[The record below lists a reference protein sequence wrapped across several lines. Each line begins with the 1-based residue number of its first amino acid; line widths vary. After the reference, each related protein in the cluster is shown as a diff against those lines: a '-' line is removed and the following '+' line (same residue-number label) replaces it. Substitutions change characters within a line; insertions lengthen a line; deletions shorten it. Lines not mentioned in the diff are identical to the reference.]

1 MMNTAWRQNMTS
13 VFSRRCSL
21 SLIASVAA
29 MASLFAPAHA
39 ADSFPRR
46 PVTIVVPFPA
56 GGTPD
61 IIARMLADK
70 ARASLDQ
77 SVVVENKGGAGG
89 NIGVQYVSRS
99 KPDGYT
105 VVMCAYSC
113 AVAPSLYKPAPYS
126 ISKDFA
132 PVMMVGTVP
141 SVLVVNPKV
150 PAKSVKEFIDYA
162 TANPGKLNAAS
173 SGVGGSAHLAL
184 ELLKREA
191 KVDIAHIPY
200 KGAGQ
205 VAGDL
210 LGGQVDMYFD
220 NLPASLASIKEGRL
234 VAIGVAGKQRAK
246 AIPDVP
252 TFAESG
258 YPNML
263 VNPWFGLLAPAGTP
277 KEAIDKLNAAF
288 NEALNDPE
296 VKQRLDGLGV
306 DSAGGTPAALAGFL
320 EQETTALA
328 QLIQQNNIT
337 VE

>member
-1 MMNTAWRQNMTS
+1 MKTPCLKRYGAALVAAIGTA
-13 VFSRRCSL
+13 L
-21 SLIASVAA
+21 SL
-29 MASLFAPAHA
+29 LAPAQA
-39 ADSFPRR
+39 ADSFPQR

-61 IIARMLADK
+61 IIARVLAEK
-70 ARASLDQ
+70 ARASLNQ
-77 SVVVENKGGAGG
+77 PVVVENKGGAGG
-89 NIGVQYVSRS
+89 NIGVQYVSRT

-105 VVMCAYSC
+105 LVMCAYSC

-126 ISKDFA
+126 IDKDFA
-132 PVMMVGTVP
+132 PVVLVGTVP

-150 PAKSVKEFIDYA
+150 PARNVAQFIDYA
-162 TANPGKLNAAS
+162 KSNPGKLNAAS

-234 VAIGVAGKQRAK
+234 NAIAVAGKHRAE

-263 VNPWFGLLAPAGTP
+263 INPWFGLLAPAGTP
-277 KEAIDKLNAAF
+277 PEAIDKLNTAF
-288 NEALNDPE
+288 NAALGDAQ
-296 VKQRLDGLGV
+296 VKQRLDRLGV
-306 DSAGGTPAALAGFL
+306 DLAGGTPETLATFL
-320 EQETTALA
+320 QQETHNIAE
-328 QLIQQNNIT
+328 LIEQNHIT

>member
-1 MMNTAWRQNMTS
+1 MKTLHPKRGVMHLALAIGA
-13 VFSRRCSL
+13 VL
-21 SLIASVAA
+21 SL
-29 MASLFAPAHA
+29 LAPPTHA
-39 ADSFPRR
+39 ADEFPQR
-46 PVTIVVPFPA
+46 PITIVVPFPA

-61 IIARMLADK
+61 IIARVLAEK
-70 ARASLDQ
+70 ARASLHQPILVD
-77 SVVVENKGGAGG
+77 NKGGAGG
-89 NIGVQYVSRS
+89 NIGVQYVSRT

-132 PVMMVGTVP
+132 PVMLVGTVP

-150 PAKSVKEFIDYA
+150 PARNVAQFVEYA
-162 TANPGKLNAAS
+162 KTHPGKLNAAS
-173 SGVGGSAHLAL
+173 SGIGGSAHIAL

-220 NLPASLASIKEGRL
+220 NLPASLANIKQGRL
-234 VAIGVAGKQRAK
+234 VAIAVAGKQRAK
-246 AIPDVP
+246 AIPNVP

-258 YPNML
+258 YPKMV
-263 VNPWFGLLAPAGTP
+263 VNPWFGLLVPAGTP
-277 KEAIDKLNAAF
+277 PAAINKLNTAF
-288 NEALNDPE
+288 NGALQDPE
-296 VKQRLDGLGV
+296 VKQRLDRLGV
-306 DSAGGTPAALAGFL
+306 DLAGGTPQALDGFL
-320 EQETTALA
+320 KQETHNIAE
-328 QLIQQNNIT
+328 LIKQNHIT
-337 VE
+337 VK

>member
-1 MMNTAWRQNMTS
+1 MT
-13 VFSRRCSL
+13 FPTLKRYGWTL
-21 SLIASVAA
+21 VAA
-29 MASLFAPAHA
+29 ISTSAALLAPAQA
-39 ADSFPRR
+39 ADSFPTR

-61 IIARMLADK
+61 IIARVLAEK
-70 ARASLDQ
+70 ASTSLGQ
-77 SVVVENKGGAGG
+77 TIVVENKGGAGG
-89 NIGVQYVSRS
+89 NIGVKYVSRS

-105 VVMCAYSC
+105 LVMCAYSC

-126 ISKDFA
+126 ISNDFKA
-132 PVMMVGTVP
+132 VMMVGTVP
-141 SVLVVNPKV
+141 SVLVVNPQV
-150 PAKSVKEFIDYA
+150 PAKNVAQFIDYA
-162 TANPGKLNAAS
+162 KANPNKLNAAS

-191 KVDIAHIPY
+191 TVDIAHIPY

-234 VAIGVAGKQRAK
+234 IAIAVASKERAA

-258 YPNML
+258 YPNMI

-277 KEAIDKLNAAF
+277 TNAINKLNTAF
-288 NEALNDPE
+288 NEAFKAPE
-296 VKQRLDGLGV
+296 VQERLDRLGV
-306 DSAGGTPAALAGFL
+306 NLAGGSPDELTAFL
-320 EQETTALA
+320 DQETATIA
-328 QLIQQNNIT
+328 QLIKENNIT

>member
-1 MMNTAWRQNMTS
+1 MTF
-13 VFSRRCSL
+13 VFSRRYSL
-21 SLIASVAA
+21 SLIAS
-29 MASLFAPAHA
+29 MATAVSVFSPVHA
-39 ADSFPRR
+39 ADSYPQR
-46 PVTIVVPFPA
+46 PVSIVVPFPA

-70 ARASLDQ
+70 ARASLGQ

-89 NIGVQYVSRS
+89 NIGAQYVARS

-105 VVMCAYSC
+105 LVMCAYSC

-126 ISKDFA
+126 ISGDFA

-141 SVLVVNPKV
+141 SVLVVNPQV
-150 PAKSVKEFIDYA
+150 PAKSVTEFIDHA
-162 TANPGKLNAAS
+162 TAHPGKLNAAS

-234 VAIGVAGKQRAK
+234 VAIAVAGKQRAA

-277 KEAIDKLNAAF
+277 QAAIDKLNAAF

-296 VKQRLDGLGV
+296 VKQRLERLGV
-306 DSAGGTPAALAGFL
+306 DAAGGTPAELAAFLGQETAALAK
-320 EQETTALA
+320 
-328 QLIQQNNIT
+328 LIQENNIT
-337 VE
+337 VD

>member
-1 MMNTAWRQNMTS
+1 MKTPCLKRYGAALVATIGTA
-13 VFSRRCSL
+13 L
-21 SLIASVAA
+21 SL
-29 MASLFAPAHA
+29 LAPAQA
-39 ADSFPRR
+39 ADSFPQR

-61 IIARMLADK
+61 IIARVLAEK
-70 ARASLDQ
+70 ARASLNQ
-77 SVVVENKGGAGG
+77 PVVVENKGGAGG
-89 NIGVQYVSRS
+89 NIGVQYVSRT

-105 VVMCAYSC
+105 LVMCAYSC

-126 ISKDFA
+126 IDKDFA
-132 PVMMVGTVP
+132 PVVLVGTVP

-150 PAKSVKEFIDYA
+150 PARNVAQFIDYA
-162 TANPGKLNAAS
+162 KSNPGKLNAAS

-234 VAIGVAGKQRAK
+234 NAIAVAGKHRAE

-263 VNPWFGLLAPAGTP
+263 INPWFGLLAPAGTP
-277 KEAIDKLNAAF
+277 PEAIDKLNTAF
-288 NEALNDPE
+288 NAALGDAQ
-296 VKQRLDGLGV
+296 VKQRLDRLGV
-306 DSAGGTPAALAGFL
+306 DLAGGTPETLATFL
-320 EQETTALA
+320 QQETHNIAE
-328 QLIQQNNIT
+328 LIEQNHIT

>member
-1 MMNTAWRQNMTS
+1 
-13 VFSRRCSL
+13 
-21 SLIASVAA
+21 
-29 MASLFAPAHA
+29 
-39 ADSFPRR
+39 
-46 PVTIVVPFPA
+46 
-56 GGTPD
+56 
-61 IIARMLADK
+61 
-70 ARASLDQ
+70 
-77 SVVVENKGGAGG
+77 
-89 NIGVQYVSRS
+89 
-99 KPDGYT
+99 
-105 VVMCAYSC
+105 
-113 AVAPSLYKPAPYS
+113 
-126 ISKDFA
+126 
-132 PVMMVGTVP
+132 VP

-150 PAKSVKEFIDYA
+150 PARNVAQFIDYA
-162 TANPGKLNAAS
+162 KSNPGKLNAAS

-234 VAIGVAGKQRAK
+234 NAIAVAGKHRAE

-263 VNPWFGLLAPAGTP
+263 INPWFGLLAPAGTP
-277 KEAIDKLNAAF
+277 PEAIDKLNTAF
-288 NEALNDPE
+288 NAALGDAQ
-296 VKQRLDGLGV
+296 VKQRLDRLGV
-306 DSAGGTPAALAGFL
+306 DLAGGTPETLATFL
-320 EQETTALA
+320 QQETHNIAE
-328 QLIQQNNIT
+328 LIEQNHIT

>member
-1 MMNTAWRQNMTS
+1 
-13 VFSRRCSL
+13 L
-21 SLIASVAA
+21 SL
-29 MASLFAPAHA
+29 LAPAQA
-39 ADSFPRR
+39 ADSFPQR

-61 IIARMLADK
+61 IIARVLAEK
-70 ARASLDQ
+70 ARASLNQ
-77 SVVVENKGGAGG
+77 PVVVENKGGAGG
-89 NIGVQYVSRS
+89 NIGVQYVSRT

-105 VVMCAYSC
+105 LVMCAYSC

-126 ISKDFA
+126 IDKDFA
-132 PVMMVGTVP
+132 PVVLVGTVP

-150 PAKSVKEFIDYA
+150 PARNVAQFIDYA
-162 TANPGKLNAAS
+162 KSNPGKLNAAS

-234 VAIGVAGKQRAK
+234 NAIAVAGKHRAE

-263 VNPWFGLLAPAGTP
+263 INPWFGLLAPAGTP
-277 KEAIDKLNAAF
+277 PEAIDKLNTAF
-288 NEALNDPE
+288 NAALGDAQ
-296 VKQRLDGLGV
+296 VKQRLDRLGV
-306 DSAGGTPAALAGFL
+306 DLAGGTPETLATFL
-320 EQETTALA
+320 QQETHNIAE
-328 QLIQQNNIT
+328 LIEQNHIT

>member
-1 MMNTAWRQNMTS
+1 MKTPCLKRYGAALVAAIGTA
-13 VFSRRCSL
+13 L
-21 SLIASVAA
+21 SL
-29 MASLFAPAHA
+29 LAPAQA
-39 ADSFPRR
+39 ADSFPQR

-61 IIARMLADK
+61 IIARVLAEK
-70 ARASLDQ
+70 ARASLNQ
-77 SVVVENKGGAGG
+77 PVVVENKGGAGG
-89 NIGVQYVSRS
+89 NIGVQYVSRT

-105 VVMCAYSC
+105 LVMCAYSC

-126 ISKDFA
+126 IDKDFA
-132 PVMMVGTVP
+132 PVVLVGTVP

-150 PAKSVKEFIDYA
+150 PARNVAQFIDYA
-162 TANPGKLNAAS
+162 KSNPGKLNAAS

-234 VAIGVAGKQRAK
+234 NAIAVAGKHRAE

-263 VNPWFGLLAPAGTP
+263 INPWFGLLAPAGTP
-277 KEAIDKLNAAF
+277 PEAIDKLNTAF
-288 NEALNDPE
+288 NAALGDAQVN
-296 VKQRLDGLGV
+296 QRLDRLGV
-306 DSAGGTPAALAGFL
+306 DLAGGTPETLATFL
-320 EQETTALA
+320 QQETHNIAE
-328 QLIQQNNIT
+328 LIEQNHIT

>member
-1 MMNTAWRQNMTS
+1 MKTPYLNLKRCGATLAVAIGTAW
-13 VFSRRCSL
+13 SL
-21 SLIASVAA
+21 L
-29 MASLFAPAHA
+29 APAHA
-39 ADSFPRR
+39 ADDFPQR

-61 IIARMLADK
+61 IIARVLAEK
-70 ARASLDQ
+70 ARASLNQ
-77 SVVVENKGGAGG
+77 PVVVENKGGAGG
-89 NIGVQYVSRS
+89 NIGVQYVSRT

-105 VVMCAYSC
+105 LVMCAYSC

-126 ISKDFA
+126 IDKDFA
-132 PVMMVGTVP
+132 PVMLVGTVP

-150 PAKSVKEFIDYA
+150 PAKNVKQFIDYA
-162 TANPGKLNAAS
+162 KANPGKLNAAS
-173 SGVGGSAHLAL
+173 SGIGGSAHLAL

-234 VAIGVAGKQRAK
+234 TAIAVAGEHRAE

-263 VNPWFGLLAPAGTP
+263 VNPWFGLLVPAGTP
-277 KEAIDKLNAAF
+277 PEAVSKLNTAF
-288 NEALNDPE
+288 NAALEDAE
-296 VKQRLDGLGV
+296 VKQRLDRLGV
-306 DSAGGTPAALAGFL
+306 DLAGGTPEVLAKFL
-320 EQETTALA
+320 QQETHNIAE
-328 QLIQQNNIT
+328 LIEQNHIT

>member
-1 MMNTAWRQNMTS
+1 MKTPCLKRYGAALVAAIGTA
-13 VFSRRCSL
+13 L
-21 SLIASVAA
+21 SL
-29 MASLFAPAHA
+29 LAPAQA
-39 ADSFPRR
+39 ADSFPQR

-61 IIARMLADK
+61 IIARVLAEK
-70 ARASLDQ
+70 ARASLNQ
-77 SVVVENKGGAGG
+77 PVVVENKGGAGG
-89 NIGVQYVSRS
+89 NIGVQYVSRT

-105 VVMCAYSC
+105 LVMCAYSC

-126 ISKDFA
+126 IDKDFA
-132 PVMMVGTVP
+132 PVVLVGTVP

-150 PAKSVKEFIDYA
+150 PARNVAQFIDYA
-162 TANPGKLNAAS
+162 KSNPGKLNAAS

-234 VAIGVAGKQRAK
+234 NAIAVAGKHRAE

-263 VNPWFGLLAPAGTP
+263 INPWFGLLAPAGTP
-277 KEAIDKLNAAF
+277 PESIDKLNTAF
-288 NEALNDPE
+288 NAALGDAQ
-296 VKQRLDGLGV
+296 VKQRLDRLGV
-306 DSAGGTPAALAGFL
+306 DLAGGTPETLATFL
-320 EQETTALA
+320 QQETHNIAE
-328 QLIQQNNIT
+328 LIEQNHIT